1 MTKGKLLATV
11 AGAALL
17 GLGAIGTANAVPV
30 YGYAELNFTNFSLNL
45 GGATVDQFSVTG
57 DTGSNYAGTGTSASS
72 AGNIVTGVDTPASN
86 TGPGPFPPPNTFT
99 PALTTTFP
107 ATGGGT
113 GPAFG
118 SRGDQL
124 ISGPITGATSDAVS
138 ESHLNVPNATAGA
151 NAGSSTSLTVTF
163 TTTGGTVTLSF
174 LGRAQDDASVGQ
186 NGDIANAITT
196 VSGSIKN
203 NATQTNVLITGTEN
217 GNAVSGTTINPGL
230 LNNTVSTQ
238 IAGFNP
244 YYDSNTFCGNAEC
257 SFSYSAVLA
266 AGTYT
271 VTLTDTTQVIL
282 SSIPEPAS
290 LALLGSGL
298 IGLAFLRRRR
308 KQNAIS

>member
-1 MTKGKLLATV
+1 M
-11 AGAALL
+11 L
-17 GLGAIGTANAVPV
+17 GLAGVGTANAIPV

-45 GGATVDQFSVTG
+45 GGATVNNFSVLG
-57 DTGSNYAGTGTSASS
+57 DTGANYAGPGTSNSAS
-72 AGNIVTGVDTPASN
+72 GNIVSGVDTTQSTA
-86 TGPGPFPPPNTFT
+86 GPGPFPGPNTFT

-107 ATGGGT
+107 PTGGGT
-113 GPAFG
+113 GTAFG

-138 ESHLNVPNATAGA
+138 ESHLNVPNATSGA
-151 NAGSSTSLTVTF
+151 NSGSSTSLTVTF

-174 LGRAQDDASVGQ
+174 LGRAQDTASVGQ
-186 NGDIANAITT
+186 TGDTGTAITT

-203 NATQTNVLITGTEN
+203 NATQTNATITGTEN
-217 GNAVSGTTINPGL
+217 GNSVTGTTINPAL

-238 IAGFNP
+238 TAGFNP
-244 YYDSNTFCGNAEC
+244 FYDSNTFCGNAEC
-257 SFSYSAVLA
+257 AFSYSATLA

-271 VTLTDTTQVIL
+271 ITLTDTTQVIL
-282 SSIPEPAS
+282 TSIPEPAS